1 MPPLFLLPFVCG
13 CKNATVIQDN
23 GRDVLPLLKKKLR
36 TRTYIQA
43 GLGIDTSHVLYYH
56 CFFPKIIYDQDI
68 GISSFWFLNH
78 IQIKGLGELSRQTAE
93 GHCQRGTLSTWILWA
108 LCACKYGVHA

>member
-1 MPPLFLLPFVCG
+1 M
-13 CKNATVIQDN
+13 TVMQDN
-23 GRDVLPLLKKKLR
+23 GRGALPLLIKELR
-36 TRTYIQA
+36 TRSYIQA
-43 GLGIDTSHVLYYH
+43 DSGIDPFHVLYYH

-108 LCACKYGVHA
+108 HCACKYGVHA